1 MPDEVAVEPTAISAL
16 EPLFAPH
23 EEPAAH
29 RVRGED
35 GGPAKIVPHRRPT
48 PIPIAQN
55 LRGAVRRWRATD
67 YPGASETTRE
77 LLHHWFGRDHV
88 LDLGGKERVPFRYYF
103 CQREAIETLIYLYE
117 VRRLTALSAVTAEFT
132 AAPDEEGQPGEAAR
146 RASLGIHPDED
157 QWARYA
163 FKLATGA
170 GKTKVMSLAMV
181 WSYFHALRES
191 GSTMARHFVVIAPN
205 LTVFERLKDDF
216 KPARGG
222 GDIFDRDPLIPVA
235 WRGDWDLSV
244 VLQDE
249 AGGAA
254 TGGTLYLTNIHRLY
268 EPATRRKS
276 EAEMFEWMGPEVS
289 KAKALDTGAALRA
302 RIAGHRRVMVLNDEA
317 HHLWDPGSAWNEA
330 IAGIHAS
337 LGGASRTGRD
347 GGISAQLD
355 FSATPKDNA
364 GRVFKHVICDTPLGE
379 AVDAGIVKTPVLGKG
394 KRWADRPSK
403 DASEQYQEQL
413 MVGYERWKMSQ
424 AEWSPS
430 GKKPLLF
437 VMTEDTDAAN
447 QIALRL
453 NSDPLYEEL
462 NRRTVNLHTKLK
474 GKIKWIGGKKAGH
487 PEFVENESEIS
498 DEDLQA
504 LRQLSRDLDSDA
516 NPYRCIVSVLMLR
529 EGWDVRN
536 VTTIVPLR
544 AYNSPANILPEQTL
558 GRGLRRM
565 TPPAAETT
573 VQEIVTVVEHPAFA
587 SLYKEQ
593 LSQEGLE
600 ITEVDAEEST
610 RTTVTIYADTE
621 KKDVSALEIE
631 LPSLTGGFIR
641 TAKLEGLTVEDV
653 RKAFAR
659 YRPLALGEVRTET
672 LQYEERHLFTD
683 EVVKR
688 MEIKLPLLENPIGA
702 IAFFREELEATT
714 ALKGTHAVLAPLLE
728 TFLTEMLFGEKIE
741 LFDPRLL
748 SRLAQHHDVREH
760 IRATFVPLI
769 VARTTSE
776 VKRRTTGERV
786 RLSEWKPFQ
795 ATHSSVHP
803 AIPAARTLF
812 NLVPCNR
819 KLEVAMAQTLD
830 RTFKDVAAFAK
841 NAGPQALRIDYLTD
855 QRRLSL
861 YTPDFIARKTDGAH
875 LLIET
880 KGRVDKDVPL
890 KASAAAGWCQ
900 AATATGARWEY
911 LYVPEGVFLEFS
923 GDRIADLES
932 ICAPHL
938 ADLIAERVEPQLTLP
953 LGESAEEAASL
964 DAFASPEDQAELP
977 EKVRKRVEQAVTVF
991 RFLEKKAEASF
1002 ADAFTSLLGPIDDAA
1017 KALLCGLLAATVPA
1031 TEPEITSFFTG
1042 DLSSLPQDERKSVEW
1057 NGLNLRKLLV
1067 DGAGAMPIGV
1077 LRWSLKYAKSPRPA
1091 LGGIFTTIKE
1101 QMAEI
1106 ATKDFTGRIVAV
1118 NEFRNRYIA
1127 HQERELS
1134 DAEMARQGL
1143 KDWIAALAEMRRKTP
1158 RDA

>member
-1 MPDEVAVEPTAISAL
+1 MSSEILLSAL

-23 EEPAAH
+23 EEPNRH
-29 RVRGED
+29 RVRGEA
-35 GGPAKIVPHRRPT
+35 GGPARIVPHRRPT
-48 PIPIAQN
+48 AIAIAQN
-55 LRGAVRRWRATD
+55 LRGLVRRWRATD
-67 YPGASETTRE
+67 YPGVSETIRA

-88 LDLGGKERVPFRYYF
+88 LDIGGGQRVPFRYYF
-103 CQREAIETLIYLYE
+103 CQREAIETLVYLYE
-117 VRRLTALSAVTAEFT
+117 VCRLTSLSALTAEFT
-132 AAPDEEGQPGEAAR
+132 SAPDEEGQPGEAAR

-157 QWARYA
+157 KWARYA

-170 GKTKVMSLAMV
+170 GKTKVMSLAIV

-191 GSTMARHFVVIAPN
+191 DSTLARHFVVIAPN

-216 KPARGG
+216 KPSRGG
-222 GDIFDRDPLIPVA
+222 GDIFDRDPLIPIA
-235 WRGDWDLSV
+235 WRGDWNLSV

-249 AGGAA
+249 ASGAA

-268 EPATRRKS
+268 EPTTRRKS
-276 EAEMFEWMGPEVS
+276 EVETFDWMGPAVS
-289 KAKALDTGAALRA
+289 RSKALDTGAALRA
-302 RIAGHRRVMVLNDEA
+302 RIAEHRRVMVLNDEA

-330 IAGIHAS
+330 INALHES
-337 LGGASRTGRD
+337 LGDD

-364 GRVFKHVICDTPLGE
+364 GRVFKHVVCDTPLGE
-379 AVDAGIVKTPVLGKG
+379 AVDAGIVKTPVLGRG

-413 MVGYERWKMSQ
+413 MVGYERWKMSHE
-424 AEWSPS
+424 EWAPS

-453 NSDPLYEEL
+453 NTDPLYAEL
-462 NRRTVNLHTKLK
+462 NGRTVNLHTKLK
-474 GKIKWIGGKKAGH
+474 GKIKWIGGKKDGH

-498 DEDLQA
+498 DEDLRE
-504 LRQLSRDLDSDA
+504 LRQLSRDIDSDA

-544 AYNSPANILPEQTL
+544 AYSSKANILPEQTL

-565 TPPAAETT
+565 TPPAAEAT
-573 VQEIVTVVEHPAFA
+573 VHEVVTVVEHPAFA

-600 ITEVDAEEST
+600 ITEVDADEVT
-610 RTTVTIYADTE
+610 RTTVTVYADTE
-621 KKDVSALEIE
+621 KKDIAALEIE
-631 LPSLTGGFIR
+631 LPNLTGGFIR
-641 TAKLEGLTVEDV
+641 TAKLEGLTMEDV

-714 ALKGTHAVLAPLLE
+714 ALKGTHTVLAPLLE
-728 TFLTEMLFGEKIE
+728 TFLTEVLFGEKIE

-748 SRLAQHHDVREH
+748 SRLAQHQDVREH

-769 VARTTSE
+769 VARTTTE
-776 VKRRTTGERV
+776 VKRLTTGERV
-786 RLSEWKPFQ
+786 RLSAWKPFQ
-795 ATHSSVHP
+795 VTHSAVHP
-803 AIPAARTLF
+803 VIPAVRTLF

-819 KLEVAMAQTLD
+819 KLELAMAQTLD

-861 YTPDFIARKTDGAH
+861 YTPDFIARKTDGTYV
-875 LLIET
+875 LIET

-890 KASAAAGWCQ
+890 KASAAVGWCK
-900 AATATGARWEY
+900 AASSAGERWEY
-911 LYVPEGVFLEFS
+911 LYVPEGVFLAFS
-923 GDRIADLES
+923 GELIGDLES
-932 ICAPHL
+932 ACATHL
-938 ADLIAERVEPQLTLP
+938 ADLITERVEPQLTLG
-953 LGESAEEAASL
+953 LGESAEDAASL
-964 DAFASPEDQAELP
+964 AGFVSPEDEAALP
-977 EKVRKRVEQAVTVF
+977 EKIKKRVAQAVTVF
-991 RFLEKKAEASF
+991 RFLERKSDASF
-1002 ADAFTSLLGPIDDAA
+1002 ADAFTSLLGPIDEMA
-1017 KALLCGLLAATVPA
+1017 KALLRDYLAPAVPEGEPA
-1031 TEPEITSFFTG
+1031 LTEFFIG
-1042 DLSSLPQDERKSVEW
+1042 DLSSLKREELKAVEW
-1057 NGLNLRKLLV
+1057 QGANLRKLLV
-1067 DGAGAMPIGV
+1067 DGSGAMPIGV
-1077 LRWSLKYAKSPRPA
+1077 LRWTLNYAKSPRPNF
-1091 LGGIFTTIKE
+1091 GGIFDAIRVHIGP
-1101 QMAEI
+1101 I
-1106 ATKDFTGRIVAV
+1106 ASREFAKQIEGV
-1118 NEFRNRYIA
+1118 NKFRNNYIA
-1127 HQERELS
+1127 HQEHELT
-1134 DAEMARQGL
+1134 DVEKARQGL
-1143 KDWIAALAEMRRKTP
+1143 REWIAALAEMLRKRNVPLAGTI
-1158 RDA
+1158 RLIS